1 MKRRT
6 IKKDRATSTL
16 LSDWI
21 NNRARHYRLFSLPLL
36 CAFAITCSNEPNI
49 LEQVKEKG
57 ELHVITL
64 NSPTTYYQDEDT
76 MAGPEYDLVNE
87 LADNLGVKL
96 VVKAVSYTH
105 LTLPTTPYV

>member
-1 MKRRT
+1 MKRRS

-76 MAGPEYDLVNE
+76 MALKVFNDK
-87 LADNLGVKL
+87 LAKDSRLEIIL
-96 VVKAVSYTH
+96 
-105 LTLPTTPYV
+105 LPVRDGLMVARKKEEVE